1 MKGFRLSAAA
11 VLTALSCFL
20 CSCGTAQT
28 PEQSAAASVSSSVEA
43 VVSEAQ
49 EQWYEETREETERDV
64 YLSLACTSVSA
75 GDPTRF
81 RRVFEKAA
89 NGEEITVAYIG
100 GSITEGYT
108 LEPEQCWAY
117 LTHRWLCEKYP
128 SAKINYVNAGLS
140 GTPSTLGLIRSDRDV
155 LAPCG
160 DPDIVFIEFAVN
172 DDGSAVTKEAYESLV
187 RKMLDLE
194 SAPAVAL
201 VFMRTD
207 TGYSCQDWQKEVGL
221 LYGLPMISIND
232 ALTKAIED
240 GYMTW
245 ADYSND
251 GAHPNPEGSKF
262 VAEAVELM
270 FEMLEDK
277 KYTGEY
283 SNKLSEY
290 DYAYDI
296 VPIYGSGFVGMHM
309 TDAATLEPVSA
320 GEYTVTAPLA
330 AFPNAWTRKGGENEG
345 ITFDM
350 EFDDLFIVYHCNNS
364 KHFGTAEVY
373 VDGEYKT
380 DVVSNSS
387 DGWSNPVPQLI
398 MRGDGKAKHMVEI
411 KLKGDGEKQYFGI
424 LAFGFTE

>member
-1 MKGFRLSAAA
+1 
-11 VLTALSCFL
+11 
-20 CSCGTAQT
+20 
-28 PEQSAAASVSSSVEA
+28 
-43 VVSEAQ
+43 
-49 EQWYEETREETERDV
+49 
-64 YLSLACTSVSA
+64 
-75 GDPTRF
+75 
-81 RRVFEKAA
+81 
-89 NGEEITVAYIG
+89 
-100 GSITEGYT
+100 
-108 LEPEQCWAY
+108 
-117 LTHRWLCEKYP
+117 
-128 SAKINYVNAGLS
+128 
-140 GTPSTLGLIRSDRDV
+140 
-155 LAPCG
+155 
-160 DPDIVFIEFAVN
+160 
-172 DDGSAVTKEAYESLV
+172 
-187 RKMLDLE
+187 
-194 SAPAVAL
+194 
-201 VFMRTD
+201 
-207 TGYSCQDWQKEVGL
+207 
-221 LYGLPMISIND
+221 
-232 ALTKAIED
+232 
-240 GYMTW
+240 
-245 ADYSND
+245 YSND

>member
-49 EQWYEETREETERDV
+49 EQWYEETMEETERDV

-290 DYAYDI
+290 DYA
-296 VPIYGSGFVGMHM
+296 
-309 TDAATLEPVSA
+309 
-320 GEYTVTAPLA
+320 
-330 AFPNAWTRKGGENEG
+330 
-345 ITFDM
+345 
-350 EFDDLFIVYHCNNS
+350 
-364 KHFGTAEVY
+364 
-373 VDGEYKT
+373 
-380 DVVSNSS
+380 
-387 DGWSNPVPQLI
+387 
-398 MRGDGKAKHMVEI
+398 
-411 KLKGDGEKQYFGI
+411 
-424 LAFGFTE
+424 